1 MRLSIEVMADKHEEY
16 QQLLKE
22 LALNDA
28 VQKVKFTKKK
38 TTKKVA

>member
-1 MRLSIEVMADKHEEY
+1 MRLSIEVEADKYEEY

-28 VQKVKFTKKK
+28 VQKVKFTKKI
-38 TTKKVA
+38 TRKKVA